1 MFPARVR
8 DPNVHRSVS
17 RRRAALSL
25 AVVGLGLTAC
35 THNAPPSSVTAPSA
49 SRPATSTSAPSAS
62 SSSSPPV
69 STPSPS
75 HRATFDL
82 GYQPLYPFRTLIE
95 AQSWQEAHRS
105 GGHQPWHLDAG
116 ATALSF
122 AWGWLGFQELD
133 TVTSTVYD
141 RTGAHIG
148 VGYKLPTTGRLS
160 TAAVL
165 HLVRFGTDQDSPWE
179 VVGSDDDLSSFS
191 LEQPTYGSAVSSPMT
206 VGGHITGVDE
216 NIKVTV
222 RQLSSDAAVG
232 QRCCLPAG
240 PVNPPDPWSTS
251 VTFTGSGV
259 LTIVASTGGH
269 LYQVEQFAIQGVHT

>member
-1 MFPARVR
+1 M
-8 DPNVHRSVS
+8 S
-17 RRRAALSL
+17 RRRAVVSL
-25 AVVGLGLTAC
+25 AVIGLGLTAC
-35 THNAPPSSVTAPSA
+35 AHNAPPSSVTAA
-49 SRPATSTSAPSAS
+49 PATSTASTSTASTS
-62 SSSSPPV
+62 SSGVPSR
-69 STPSPS
+69 STPSSSTP
-75 HRATFDL
+75 RATFDL
-82 GYQPLYPFRTLIE
+82 GYQPLYPFRTLRE
-95 AQSWQEAHRS
+95 AQSWQQANRS

-122 AWGWLGFQELD
+122 ASGWLGFQELD

-148 VGYKLPTTGRLS
+148 VGYKLPTNGHLS

-165 HLVRFGTDQDSPWE
+165 HLVRFGSDQDSPWE
-179 VVGSDDDLSSFS
+179 VVGSDDDTKSFS
-191 LEQPTYGSAVSSPMT
+191 LEQPIYGSTVSSPIT

-222 RQLSSDAAVG
+222 RQLSSDATVG
-232 QRCCLPAG
+232 QKCCLPAG
-240 PVNPPDPWSTS
+240 SVSLPWSTS

-269 LYQVEQFAIQGVHT
+269 LQQVERFAIQGVHT